1 MQTRESESGG
11 RWLTALAAA
20 VLIGLLPLGSARAE
34 SIPALPEIPPASAT
48 AYPDLITRRAVLVA
62 ARTVLRGRTEQHNGR
77 CHSVVAESPEDA
89 GCERARAA
97 LAADVN
103 RHIEA
108 SNQFI
113 ANVERARIITSMNTL
128 AARLGWT
135 ADERARLNKA
145 LNRLGFDGD
154 PDVTGI
160 QIRRAWQDVLARG
173 QGGELAREASQGEGP
188 GFPGAGEQT
197 QYHDCVVFALANA
210 AGLPYGVA
218 ATRAGELI
226 RQGDWRSAAD
236 RANPQHVI
244 EQKGLTGGEMIMLAE
259 AFGQAEV
266 VPSSAFAK
274 TLKEGRPV
282 MVNVVPE
289 DGNVDRGHEVVL
301 TKAFQYAGA
310 RWYEMMD
317 SNQGA
322 QRRLYMNAQELN
334 TLLKE
339 NGVAFRPEP
348 GMTPR
353 LLRQRETQ

>member
-1 MQTRESESGG
+1 MQVRKAVSER
-11 RWLTALAAA
+11 RWLSAMAA
-20 VLIGLLPLGSARAE
+20 VLLIGLLPWGSASAE
-34 SIPALPEIPPASAT
+34 SIPALPEIPTASAT
-48 AYPDLITRRAVLVA
+48 AYPDLVTRRAVLVA
-62 ARTVLRGRTEQHNGR
+62 ARTVLRSRTEQHNGR
-77 CHSVVAESPEDA
+77 CHSVVAEGPEDA
-89 GCERARAA
+89 RCEIARAM
-97 LAADVN
+97 LAADVD

-113 ANVERARIITSMNTL
+113 ANLERARIITSMNTL

-160 QIRRAWQDVLARG
+160 QIRRAWEDVLARE
-173 QGGELAREASQGEGP
+173 QGGELAREASQAEGP
-188 GFPGAGEQT
+188 GFSGAGTQT
-197 QYHDCVVFALANA
+197 QYQDCTIYALANA
-210 AGLPYGVA
+210 ADIPYGVA
-218 ATRAGELI
+218 AARATELI

-236 RANPQHVI
+236 RSNPQYVI
-244 EQKGLTGGEMIMLAE
+244 EEKGLTGGEVIMLAE

-274 TLKEGRPV
+274 TLKEGRAV

-289 DGNVDRGHEVVL
+289 DGNVDDGHEVVL
-301 TKAFQYAGA
+301 TRAFQHGGVP
-310 RWYEMMD
+310 WFEMID

-322 QRRLYMNAQELN
+322 QRRLYVNAQELN

-348 GMTPR
+348 GTRPR
-353 LLRQRETQ
+353 LLREREAQ

>member
-1 MQTRESESGG
+1 MQTLESTFRGK
-11 RWLTALAAA
+11 WLALMAVAA
-20 VLIGLLPLGSARAE
+20 LIGLLSLGSASAE
-34 SIPALPEIPPASAT
+34 SIPALPEIPIASST
-48 AYPDLITRRAVLVA
+48 AYPDLVTRRAVLVA
-62 ARTVLRGRTEQHNGR
+62 ARTVLRGRTEQHNSR

-89 GCERARAA
+89 RCENARAT

-113 ANVERARIITSMNTL
+113 AKVERARIITSMNTL

-135 ADERARLNKA
+135 EDERARLNKA
-145 LNRLGFDGD
+145 LNKLGFDGD
-154 PDVTGI
+154 PAVTGT
-160 QIRRAWQDVLARG
+160 QIRRAWQDVLARD
-173 QGGELAREASQGEGP
+173 QGGEFAREASQGEGP

-197 QYHDCVVFALANA
+197 QYQDCVVFALANA

-218 ATRAGELI
+218 AARATELI
-226 RQGDWRSAAD
+226 RQGDWRSTAD

-244 EQKGLTGGEMIMLAE
+244 EQKGLTGGEMVMLAE

-274 TLKEGRPV
+274 TLKEGWVAGSSPAMERLRT
-282 MVNVVPE
+282 
-289 DGNVDRGHEVVL
+289 GRGHEVVL
-301 TKAFQYAGA
+301 TKAFQYSGA

-322 QRRLYMNAQELN
+322 QRRLYVKAGELN

-339 NGVAFRPEP
+339 NGVAFHPEP
-348 GMTPR
+348 GTTPKI
-353 LLRQRETQ
+353 LR

>member
-1 MQTRESESGG
+1 MKTRESELSGK
-11 RWLTALAAA
+11 WFAALTSA

-34 SIPALPEIPPASAT
+34 SIPALSEIPIASAT
-48 AYPDLITRRAVLVA
+48 AYPDLVTRRAVLVA
-62 ARTVLRGRTEQHNGR
+62 ARTVLRGRTEQHNSR

-89 GCERARAA
+89 RCESARAA

-113 ANVERARIITSMNTL
+113 AKVERARIITSMNTL

-145 LNRLGFDGD
+145 LNKLGFDGD
-154 PDVTGI
+154 PAVTGT
-160 QIRRAWQDVLARG
+160 QIRRAWQDVLARE
-173 QGGELAREASQGEGP
+173 QGGELAQKASQGESP

-210 AGLPYGVA
+210 AGLPYGVT
-218 ATRAGELI
+218 ATRATDLI
-226 RQGDWRSAAD
+226 SQGDWRSIAD
-236 RANPQHVI
+236 RANPQQVI
-244 EQKGLTGGEMIMLAE
+244 EGKGLTGGEVIMLAE

-266 VPSSAFAK
+266 VPSSAFTK
-274 TLKEGRPV
+274 TLTEGRPV

-289 DGNVDRGHEVVL
+289 DGDVSGGHEVVL
-301 TKAFQYAGA
+301 TRAFQHGGVP
-310 RWYEMMD
+310 WYEMMD

-322 QRRLYMNAQELN
+322 QRRLYINAGELN

-339 NGVAFRPEP
+339 NGVAIQPEP
-348 GMTPR
+348 GTTPK
-353 LLRQRETQ
+353 LLRMP